1 MGSFTPE
8 LKLDD
13 YLKKEDSPFEKG
25 SAKNSAVLKGGNNVA
40 TQILSTTNGLNNT
53 SLGPYS
59 FSEGYASKSIL
70 EYYDIDEIKYSNEKE
85 DKIRDILYQ
94 KYIELKEEDPTGDKL
109 FSVAWNLGSHTE
121 GRNGLAVGERAHAEG
136 VDNVAYGHNSH
147 SEGQANVATGNNS
160 HAEGSTNIVEGR
172 NAHVEGS
179 HNKSIGENSHAEGIY
194 LQTTGKASHAEGL
207 GTEEYVYGAFGNY
220 SHHEGGYNIVNGAY
234 SHAEGANNETNGT
247 AVHVEGRYNIANG
260 NFAHAEGRNTQ
271 TFNEAEHASGK
282 YNKSTESSDKSKATH
297 FSIGI
302 GTSDIRKNAVEV
314 KQNGD
319 VYITGIGGFTGA
331 NSDSSKSVQEVIN
344 ELVNKLNEITTND

>member
-1 MGSFTPE
+1 M
-8 LKLDD
+8 
-13 YLKKEDSPFEKG
+13 
-25 SAKNSAVLKGGNNVA
+25 
-40 TQILSTTNGLNNT
+40 
-53 SLGPYS
+53 
-59 FSEGYASKSIL
+59 
-70 EYYDIDEIKYSNEKE
+70 
-85 DKIRDILYQ
+85 
-94 KYIELKEEDPTGDKL
+94 
-109 FSVAWNLGSHTE
+109 
-121 GRNGLAVGERAHAEG
+121 
-136 VDNVAYGHNSH
+136 
-147 SEGQANVATGNNS
+147 
-160 HAEGSTNIVEGR
+160 
-172 NAHVEGS
+172 
-179 HNKSIGENSHAEGIY
+179 
-194 LQTTGKASHAEGL
+194 
-207 GTEEYVYGAFGNY
+207 YGAFGNY